1 MVPTRLSKH
10 VMPMS
15 LTDLEWDSRIL
26 EAHGENELGGS
37 SAIDDDGTT
46 DMCTFG
52 RRRTGEIVIDASKCF
67 VDGALENY
75 GRGEGS
81 ACKA

>member
-1 MVPTRLSKH
+1 MVPTRASRQ

-15 LTDLEWDSRIL
+15 LIDLEWNSRIL
-26 EAHGENELGGS
+26 EANGENEPGGS

-52 RRRTGEIVIDASKCF
+52 RRRTGEIVIDASKCSA
-67 VDGALENY
+67 DGALEDF
-75 GRGEGS
+75 S
-81 ACKA
+81 